1 MNTTRSR
8 FQEHLLAQHRI
19 ALYFVIAVLFHAGL
33 LALFGTRA
41 FQAVQS
47 KIVASFDAA
56 PLPPPPREEKA
67 SDDPNAV
74 YHDFEYK
81 GPTLGGGGGTPGKGP
96 GGIPTA
102 GGGTPE
108 SYPAHILTPSAQ
120 PDRENIA
127 EVIGVMDE
135 TKPAIAR
142 PVGGPNGVGLV
153 AMADLSDMKIGTA
166 GINGPGG
173 GILGARM
180 GPRRTINLNKYHGT
194 TGTEQAVIA
203 ALRWLKANQSS
214 DGSWAVGANLQD
226 DTREMIGTALATLAF
241 LGHGETPDSAE
252 FGPTVQKGLQFL
264 VTHVDKNGYVF
275 GANMYAQ
282 GLVAMTLSEGYTL
295 TQSPAVREPLERMI
309 AAIMRAQSVR
319 KIDPRFKGGWRY
331 KPSSDDSDTLVS
343 GWVIAGLKSAENAG
357 IAIPP
362 SVFDNA
368 GQFFWNMYDTKNPG
382 FSYYGNGRSAS
393 MTAVGVLCQQIMGN
407 EKDPRIQASL
417 DFLREQR
424 ADWDKTKG
432 DYVLYGWYYI
442 TQAMFQAG
450 GPYWQYWNREIRDT
464 MLRHQRRDGRWM
476 PPPNSTIENREL
488 AATPA
493 YSTALGA
500 LILEVY
506 YRYAPVYELTERSG
520 DNSGMPHPTTE

>member
-1 MNTTRSR
+1 MNTVHNKSH
-8 FQEHLLAQHRI
+8 EHVLTQNRI
-19 ALYFVIAVLFHAGL
+19 AFYFVIAVLLHAAL
-33 LALFGTRA
+33 LAFFGTRA

-56 PLPPPPREEKA
+56 PLPQPLPVQKA

-74 YHDFEYK
+74 YRDFEYK
-81 GPTLGGGGGTPGKGP
+81 GPTLGGGGGTPGKGA

-127 EVIGVMDE
+127 DVIGIMDE
-135 TKPAIAR
+135 TKPTIAR
-142 PVGGPNGVGLV
+142 PVGGPNGVGLM
-153 AMADLSDMKIGTA
+153 AMSDLGHVTVGTA
-166 GINGPGG
+166 GVQGPGG

-180 GPRRTINLNKYHGT
+180 GPQRAINLDKYHGS
-194 TGTEQAVIA
+194 TETERAVIA

-214 DGSWAVGANLQD
+214 DGSWAAGSNMQD
-226 DTREMIGTALATLAF
+226 DTREVVGTALATLAF

-252 FGPTVQKGLQFL
+252 FGPTVQRGLQFL
-264 VTHVDKNGYVF
+264 ITHIDKKGYVF

-282 GLVAMTLSEGYTL
+282 GLAALTLSEGYIL
-295 TQSPAVREPLERMI
+295 TQSPMIREPLERVVG
-309 AAIMRAQSVR
+309 AIVRAQNAR

-368 GQFFWNMYDTKNPG
+368 GQFLWNMYDTKNPG
-382 FSYYGNGRSAS
+382 FSYNGNSRSAS
-393 MTAVGVLCQQIMGN
+393 MTAVGVLCQQFMGD
-407 EKDPRIQASL
+407 EKDPRIQTSL
-417 DFLREQR
+417 NFLREQK

-450 GPYWQYWNREIRDT
+450 GPYWQYWNREIQDT
-464 MLRHQRRDGRWM
+464 MLKHQLSDGRWM

-506 YRYAPVYELTERSG
+506 YRYEPVYELSQQSG
-520 DNSGMPHPTTE
+520 DSSTLHPAAE